1 MSTTHLK
8 YGPDRLFVHLTFLYN
23 SMINHGTSSVELV
36 EGIMLP
42 LIKDKRNSHQKS
54 DNCRALTLGT
64 ILSKLFET
72 VILQI
77 NSHIFHSSEQQFGFK
92 SDSSTTTCSF
102 VLNETIAYYNGND
115 STVFSLMLDASKAF
129 DRVAYVKLF
138 RKLIKRGLNPYI
150 IRFLLNMYTQQF
162 IKVKW
167 NGAYSETFNVKNGV
181 G

>member
-1 MSTTHLK
+1 
-8 YGPDRLFVHLTFLYN
+8 
-23 SMINHGTSSVELV
+23 MINHGTSSVELV

-54 DNCRALTLGT
+54 DNYRALTLGT

-115 STVFSLMLDASKAF
+115 STVFPLCSMLLKP
-129 DRVAYVKLF
+129 
-138 RKLIKRGLNPYI
+138 LIGLH
-150 IRFLLNMYTQQF
+150 M
-162 IKVKW
+162 
-167 NGAYSETFNVKNGV
+167 
-181 G
+181 